1 MSAST
6 TSKYRAAK
14 TSRRLHWF
22 ARLWAVATLV
32 YFASNADAR
41 PVSVLVVLSAL
52 PVLFRPGYLPF
63 LAGLVGVQL
72 LGLAAQLPYISNHW
86 TLVSAV
92 NAAALVSLFALAWRR
107 RGVSGDAIPEQNR
120 DWGAGFLATVHVLV
134 PLVYGLAAM
143 HKLNADF
150 LNPQVSCAVELSARL
165 LGDVAR
171 ESWLAEATIWGTL
184 LVEFGLATLL
194 AIRRT
199 RVAGVML
206 GLVFHAILGLMPGLG
221 VYDFAAA
228 MCALYVLILP
238 REAWMAVV
246 GGDSERQRRRRRW
259 AGRAIVAAAT
269 CLAAL
274 YLAHSGLWWAMD
286 SRVLEATLREGAR
299 WMVIALLVAGLL
311 RVGLAAG
318 VTAANDRQHGRLLW
332 AHYVVV
338 AAFVLNAA
346 SPYLGLKTT
355 YSLTMFS
362 NLRTEGDSPNHL
374 LVGDA
379 LRGFDY
385 QDELV
390 RVAASDDPA
399 MSELIG
405 SERYVPI
412 YEVAAQAGQGYYVLE
427 SPEGTRRRLIVDE
440 LRGEANVGWERTVL
454 RFRQVGVPVN
464 RCFQ

>member
-1 MSAST
+1 MSASNSSGHT
-6 TSKYRAAK
+6 TP
-14 TSRRLHWF
+14 TSARRRHWF

-41 PVSVLVVLSAL
+41 PMSVLVALSTL

-63 LAGLVGVQL
+63 FVGMVCVQLVGLV
-72 LGLAAQLPYISNHW
+72 AQVPHISNHW

-92 NAAALVSLFALAWRR
+92 NAAALVSLAALAWRR
-107 RGVSGDAIPEQNR
+107 RDGSEGAIPERNR
-120 DWGAGFLATVHVLV
+120 DWGAGFVATVHLLV
-134 PLVYGLAAM
+134 PLVYGLAAL

-150 LNPQVSCAVELSARL
+150 LNPQVSCAVDLSARL

-184 LVEFGLATLL
+184 VVEFGLATLL
-194 AIRRT
+194 AVRRT

-206 GLVFHAILGLMPGLG
+206 GLAFHAVLGLMPGLG

-228 MCALYVLILP
+228 MCALYVLVLP

-246 GGDSERQRRRRRW
+246 GGDSDRQRRRRRW
-259 AGRAIVAAAT
+259 AGRAITAAT
-269 CLAAL
+269 ICLAAL
-274 YLAHSGLWWAMD
+274 YLAHTGLWWALD
-286 SRVLEATLREGAR
+286 SRVLEASLREGAR

-311 RVGLAAG
+311 RVGLTAG
-318 VTAANDRQHGRLLW
+318 VRTASDGGGRRLLW
-332 AHYVVV
+332 AHYLVV

-362 NLRTEGDSPNHL
+362 NLRTEGASPNHL
-374 LVGDA
+374 VVGDA
-379 LRGFDY
+379 IRGFDY

-399 MSELIG
+399 MSELVG
-405 SERYVPI
+405 SEGYVPI
-412 YEVAAQAGQGYYVLE
+412 YEVAARVTGGSYELE
-427 SPEGTRRRLIVDE
+427 SPDATRQRLTADE
-440 LRGEANVGWERTVL
+440 LRGEADVGWERTVL